1 MRHENKHAT
10 KHTNKKC
17 TAKNY
22 EYSENYELSLEATN
36 MQGRATKQRMSV
48 QKRWPD
54 LQYIRYIYYTYYYTL
69 LIDIPRE
76 VNSCIGLSQILFSSD
91 LIQLIDERSLRF
103 YWTVWW
109 ALLHW

>member
-1 MRHENKHAT
+1 MRTEPSSSDNQKTKQRNKHAIIANKVVRHENKHAT

-48 QKRWPD
+48 QKR
-54 LQYIRYIYYTYYYTL
+54 
-69 LIDIPRE
+69 
-76 VNSCIGLSQILFSSD
+76 
-91 LIQLIDERSLRF
+91 
-103 YWTVWW
+103 
-109 ALLHW
+109 